1 MSRFTD
7 ELYANALSSSKG
19 MVTGEPDTPV
29 RHTWKQVHERAKQV
43 AGGLARAG
51 LGPDD
56 AIGMLVGM
64 PVEIA
69 PAIQAVWMR
78 GASLTMLHQPT
89 PRTDLAVWAEDT
101 LKVVDMIGAKAVIVS
116 APFDAA
122 APVLEE
128 KGVIVVHIKDLW
140 DADPIEPLEA
150 DEDSVALMQLTSGS
164 TGSPKA
170 VKITHRNLY
179 ANAHGMYV
187 ASKYKP
193 EIDVMVSWLP
203 LFHDMG
209 MVGFLTVPMFFG
221 AELVKITPMDFMR
234 DVLLWGRLID
244 KYKGTMTAAPNFAY
258 SLFAKRLRNQA
269 KVTSTSRRCGSCFPV
284 PSPWTPPWSKTYVM
298 PESRS
303 ASSLL
308 RWCPPTAW
316 RKPRWPCPSRRS
328 RPPVWS
334 STRSTPICWPPCGV
348 PFPPPAAICAI
359 WPRWAPCCPV
369 SRRGLSTRT

>member
-1 MSRFTD
+1 
-7 ELYANALSSSKG
+7 
-19 MVTGEPDTPV
+19 
-29 RHTWKQVHERAKQV
+29 
-43 AGGLARAG
+43 
-51 LGPDD
+51 
-56 AIGMLVGM
+56 
-64 PVEIA
+64 
-69 PAIQAVWMR
+69 MR

-244 KYKGTMTAAPNFAY
+244 KYKGHHDGRSELRVLVVRQAAAQPGQAG
-258 SLFAKRLRNQA
+258 RLRPLDA
-269 KVTSTSRRCGSCFPV
+269 AVRAFRCRAGGP
-284 PSPWTPPWSKTYVM
+284 
-298 PESRS
+298 
-303 ASSLL
+303 
-308 RWCPPTAW
+308 
-316 RKPRWPCPSRRS
+316 
-328 RPPVWS
+328 
-334 STRSTPICWPPCGV
+334 
-348 PFPPPAAICAI
+348 
-359 WPRWAPCCPV
+359 
-369 SRRGLSTRT
+369 RRGRGPM